1 MKWIMG
7 LLLPTL
13 FTLLAAI
20 TLAVKPKPNSIW
32 GYRTLRSMSDEKI
45 WYFANRTWAIS
56 TILASL
62 LFCAPAVCLF
72 NAFIKDVLT
81 VVLLDLSAAFIA
93 MFAAIFITQALL
105 RRKFGKKQ

>member
-1 MKWIMG
+1 MHLEG
-7 LLLPTL
+7 
-13 FTLLAAI
+13 
-20 TLAVKPKPNSIW
+20 
-32 GYRTLRSMSDEKI
+32 
-45 WYFANRTWAIS
+45 RTWAIS

-81 VVLLDLSAAFIA
+81 IVLLDLSAAFIA
-93 MFAAIFITQALL
+93 MFAAIFITQALI